1 MRNKFLAKIF
11 NSKKLNIGKVDSS
24 LLYIIVIMASITGFS
39 FLLMGGVFP
48 DPPAATTKAPEGI
61 ENQEIVFEQDKD
73 PGKRNLQLQTF
84 TVKNTEKACEDKIAV
99 DFLID
104 VSGSMAFGNKRINQ
118 RNALNNFVSRM
129 KDNSVIGIQIFSD
142 PNNVREVVPISLY
155 KNVKT
160 QVQNTI
166 NTLPANGATSTRS
179 AFELA
184 RQKLLDAINQKK
196 FPGYSYNLVFLS
208 DGIPEVAG
216 IIHNSDNCLVIAP
229 DSRLGGTR
237 CFAKAQDPR
246 SPTDIP
252 QIIKTQ
258 GVDIYSIAI
267 TDPGDQPMKN
277 ELLRLL
283 QDVSS
288 DPDSTYFYE
297 SVDGN
302 DLTTILE
309 RIFTSICDNG

>member
-1 MRNKFLAKIF
+1 MIPVKEI
-11 NSKKLNIGKVDSS
+11 
-24 LLYIIVIMASITGFS
+24 YS
-39 FLLMGGVFP
+39 F
-48 DPPAATTKAPEGI
+48 
-61 ENQEIVFEQDKD
+61 
-73 PGKRNLQLQTF
+73 RHS
-84 TVKNTEKACEDKIAV
+84 DKIAV

-104 VSGSMAFGNKRINQ
+104 VSGSMAFGNKQ
-118 RNALNNFVSRM
+118 RNEKNALNSFVGRM
-129 KDNSVIGIQIFSD
+129 SDSSVVGIQIFSD
-142 PNNVREVVPISLY
+142 PNNVREVVPLSLY
-155 KNVKT
+155 KNVKS

-179 AFELA
+179 AFDLA
-184 RQKLLDAINQKK
+184 RQKL
-196 FPGYSYNLVFLS
+196 S
-208 DGIPEVAG
+208 DVAG

-246 SPTDIP
+246 SPTDLP

-283 QDVSS
+283 QDASS

-302 DLTTILE
+302 DLTAILGGMMTKGLVPTNVPANKGVVVTPVFNTPASNE
-309 RIFTSICDNG
+309 SNLQLNSFGFVSPVPTQTPAPQSSDAL